1 MKTIQKKS
9 TCLVSDRAY
18 RAIITNCVN
27 VMTEKNVSP
36 DIFMAVIMA
45 VKEYLETGRLAH
57 RPINRVR
64 NILDLF
70 RPEIDRAI
78 RRAESARKAAATRRN
93 KTHPTPETE
102 TTSHQPPSRL
112 QKAEPA
118 SRLHSVPSPGTHPP
132 REITPLTPPRPSKGI
147 RCPGIEQYAAASL

>member
-9 TCLVSDRAY
+9 TCLVSNRAY
-18 RAIITNCVN
+18 RTILTGCIN

-45 VKEYLETGRLAH
+45 VKEYLEIGRLAH

-78 RRAESARKAAATRRN
+78 CRAESARKAAATRRN
-93 KTHPTPETE
+93 KTQPTPETD
-102 TTSHQPPSRL
+102 TTSHQPSSRL
-112 QKAEPA
+112 PKAEPA
-118 SRLHSVPSPGTHPP
+118 PRICSFPVTAARQPS
-132 REITPLTPPRPSKGI
+132 EATPLTPPRHSKGI
-147 RCPGIEQYAAASL
+147 RCPGIEQYTASL